1 MVNMLNYFY
10 IKVYNKK
17 TKHFM
22 ADLPY
27 HFSKYLNAN
36 LLAHQLNEMFSDM
49 FHHSVEE
56 YKYE

>member
-1 MVNMLNYFY
+1 MLNYFY